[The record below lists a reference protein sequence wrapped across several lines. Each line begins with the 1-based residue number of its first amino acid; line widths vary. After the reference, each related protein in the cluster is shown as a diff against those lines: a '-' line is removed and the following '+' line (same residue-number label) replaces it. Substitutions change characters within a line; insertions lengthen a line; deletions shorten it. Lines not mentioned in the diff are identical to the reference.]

1 MLFPEPREH
10 FLYGHS
16 RAVGVELKPLLGT
29 IDVASRMGILSKHPR
44 IYVRPGDATR
54 TAMVVPFPFIGDLLL
69 YLEDEAGVYALN
81 WSVTDKLKDFR
92 LRGRPPARKSESDDR
107 DLSERDSKSIENIY
121 YQDAGIRTQKVAGE
135 FVDFELRCNLYE
147 LFLAQDRMVGLPRE
161 MIIEITAMF
170 QTAVGSNVVGY
181 EVVRHVAARF
191 GIKDDA
197 ALIILKQAVWNRELR
212 VDLFRPFLV
221 DKPLHPEVCDVFE
234 RYRDWFRR

>member
-1 MLFPEPREH
+1 MKLN
-10 FLYGHS
+10 
-16 RAVGVELKPLLGT
+16 PLLGT

-44 IYVRPGDATR
+44 IYVRTSDAAR

-69 YLEDEAGVYALN
+69 YLEDEAGVYVLN
-81 WSVTDKLKDFR
+81 WSVTDRLKDFR
-92 LRGRPPARKSESDDR
+92 PRGRPRAHAAGPHDR
-107 DLSERDSKSIENIY
+107 DLSERDSKLIEHIY

-135 FVDFELRCNLYE
+135 LVDFDLRCNLYE
-147 LFLAQDRMVGLPRE
+147 LFLAQDRVVGLPHE

-170 QTAVGSNVVGY
+170 RAGVGSGVVGY
-181 EVVRHVAARF
+181 EVVRDVAAKFR
-191 GIKDDA
+191 IKDDV
-197 ALIILKQAVWNRELR
+197 ALTILKQAVWNREIR